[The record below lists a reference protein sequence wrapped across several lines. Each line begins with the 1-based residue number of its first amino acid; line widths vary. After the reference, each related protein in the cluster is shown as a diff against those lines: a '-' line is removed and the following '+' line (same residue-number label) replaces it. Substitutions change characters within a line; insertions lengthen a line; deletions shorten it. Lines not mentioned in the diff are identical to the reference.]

1 MPEFI
6 TTEDLAKS
14 LHCDKR
20 KVGWFRKYGLIE
32 GIKTGKGYVFMED
45 EIQKFWNTY
54 KGLDLSNEQKI
65 RIAAVQQKKSS

>member
-1 MPEFI
+1 MPEFL
-6 TTEDLAKS
+6 TTEGLAKS